1 MFPRGLGIYKN
12 LSGDETGN
20 VWKCFF
26 TKEGC
31 NGIGEIKYGVNVGNP
46 NELDKWQGGLK
57 DGKRYG
63 LGHLTWHDGAWHD
76 GAEVY
81 MDNSPDRGPLPGV
94 TILNDGSRFEGLRDN
109 RLNGL
114 GVMWTSEGKVMTI
127 GEWADGKVIVDR
139 NHELYIKSR
148 WFYG

>member
-1 MFPRGLGIYKN
+1 MEKGMVSAILPGMMVPGMMVLKFIWI
-12 LSGDETGN
+12 TAQ
-20 VWKCFF
+20 
-26 TKEGC
+26 
-31 NGIGEIKYGVNVGNP
+31 IGE
-46 NELDKWQGGLK
+46 
-57 DGKRYG
+57 
-63 LGHLTWHDGAWHD
+63 
-76 GAEVY
+76 
-81 MDNSPDRGPLPGV
+81 PLPGV